1 MSFHEIFWEKL
12 LVFIL
17 VIELQYC
24 SNIKRNISV
33 TINVISIFS
42 IKLILFIHT
51 NISPIQPV
59 YITHNKRSSDN
70 EKKRLSVISPSIIS
84 HILRNITNKDTLI

>member
-12 LVFIL
+12 LAFIL

-24 SNIKRNISV
+24 SNIQRNISV
-33 TINVISIFS
+33 TINVISNFS
-42 IKLILFIHT
+42 IKLILYHIFFIHT

-59 YITHNKRSSDN
+59 YINHKKRS
-70 EKKRLSVISPSIIS
+70 LLFFFVP
-84 HILRNITNKDTLI
+84 LYLAV

>member
-12 LVFIL
+12 VTFIL

-24 SNIKRNISV
+24 SNIKINISV

-59 YITHNKRSSDN
+59 YINHNKRSSDN
-70 EKKRLSVISPSIIS
+70 EKKSLSVILPSIIS

>member
-12 LVFIL
+12 VTFIL

-24 SNIKRNISV
+24 SNIQRNISV
-33 TINVISIFS
+33 TINVISFFS

-59 YITHNKRSSDN
+59 YINHNKRSSDN

-84 HILRNITNKDTLI
+84 HILRNITNKYTLI